1 MFCKWCG
8 KTIRITDV
16 NCPNCGRETPPLSD
30 CGGFYNL
37 KAPDAEFLDGRNSTS
52 PIVVPQSGETTSRD
66 IVNCPVVEK
75 LESKYIR
82 DRKADKAHHKMTV
95 VFFGIVAVLIALSF
109 ALGVLAV
116 AQIGEVTEKVSQ
128 MQNNMDA
135 IEELLKETQQTTEII
150 PEPSIIEIPEETTT
164 KATELVSETGAVTV
178 EEETN
183 ELGEAVFKVQY
194 QNGIE
199 MFADGKI
206 TYLWQYS
213 KETDVWQNV
222 DEDLFQLNEDGI
234 AVLVC
239 TETFLEG
246 IDAQEHKIELRC
258 VIQCENESGD
268 TMEICIRGMVVGE
281 ETLDIAIDET
291 TKPETTE
298 TNNSEQ

>member
-8 KTIRITDV
+8 KTIQITDK
-16 NCPNCGRETPPLSD
+16 NCPSCGRETPPMSD

-37 KAPDAEFLDGRNSTS
+37 KTPGTEIPQGGERGPT
-52 PIVVPQSGETTSRD
+52 VVM
-66 IVNCPVVEK
+66 NCPVIEK

-82 DRKADKAHHKMTV
+82 DRKADKAHHKLTV
-95 VFFGIVAVLIALSF
+95 VFFGVVAMLIALSLV
-109 ALGVLAV
+109 LGVLVTAK
-116 AQIGEVTEKVSQ
+116 IGEATERIFQ
-128 MQNNMDA
+128 MQKDMDA
-135 IEELLKETQQTTEII
+135 IEDLLLEMQQTVETTSESSTIVV
-150 PEPSIIEIPEETTT
+150 PEETIPEET
-164 KATELVSETGAVTV
+164 ESVNETDSVTV
-178 EEETN
+178 LEEEN
-183 ELGEAVFKVQY
+183 ELGVTVFKVQY
-194 QNGIE
+194 RNGIE

-222 DEDLFQLNEDGI
+222 DEDLFQLNEEGI